1 MFGLR
6 SQMRR
11 AASSIGANIAEGC
24 GRESDAELNRFLVI
38 AMGSASELEYHLVLS
53 RDLGFLLPEAYSEL
67 NDKIREVKKMLAS
80 FVQNLRLTGEARRSK
95 KGD

>member
-38 AMGSASELEYHLVLS
+38 AMGSASELEYHIVLS

-67 NDKIREVKKMLAS
+67 NDKTREVKKMLAS
-80 FVQNLRLTGEARRSK
+80 FVQNLRLTGEARRSR